1 VRAVNRRLDTLRSH
15 DITRPHPPLQFRL
28 PDLPTRRGDT
38 LLHAEQVT
46 VANRLATPVTVE
58 LSSGDR
64 LLVTGPNGSGKSTLL
79 AILAGHLHPDH
90 GHARLA
96 ADARIGLVAQESA
109 AADRRTARD
118 VYRARI
124 HELLNDGMTEADVVS
139 LRSLGLLQST
149 DLARPVA
156 ELSMGQQRRLDL
168 ALALAA
174 RPHLLLLDEPTNHLS
189 IALVDELTHALDTT
203 PAAVVI
209 VTHDRQLRR
218 DLQRWPTIELG
229 QHPNGRP

>member
-1 VRAVNRRLDTLRSH
+1 
-15 DITRPHPPLQFRL
+15 
-28 PDLPTRRGDT
+28 
-38 LLHAEQVT
+38 
-46 VANRLATPVTVE
+46 
-58 LSSGDR
+58 
-64 LLVTGPNGSGKSTLL
+64 
-79 AILAGHLHPDH
+79 
-90 GHARLA
+90 
-96 ADARIGLVAQESA
+96 
-109 AADRRTARD
+109 
-118 VYRARI
+118 
-124 HELLNDGMTEADVVS
+124 VS

-218 DLQRWPTIELG
+218 DLHHWPTIELQVDDVQQTTTTLSEAG
-229 QHPNGRP
+229 AELVAPPTRTPWRSVNSRLNAPGSLQITLFQELDDLTNRRGLEGFGTDHDRHL

>member
-1 VRAVNRRLDTLRSH
+1 
-15 DITRPHPPLQFRL
+15 
-28 PDLPTRRGDT
+28 
-38 LLHAEQVT
+38 
-46 VANRLATPVTVE
+46 VTVE

-79 AILAGHLHPDH
+79 AVLAGHLHPDH

-96 ADARIGLVAQESA
+96 TNARIGLVAQESPS
-109 AADRRTARD
+109 ADHRTARD
-118 VYRARI
+118 VYRTRL
-124 HELLNDGMTEADVVS
+124 HELLHSGVTEAQTVS
-139 LRSLGLLQST
+139 LRSLGLLQT
-149 DLARPVA
+149 VDLARPVS

-218 DLQRWPTIELG
+218 DLHHWPTIELG
-229 QHPNGRP
+229 QHPNDRP